1 MEIHTKKSEKDTK
14 IFLWILFT
22 LLILI
27 SGLYFFYKIDKIKH
41 ETFTQT
47 AKQIKNQFQEE
58 VNLKYGGTGAL
69 TYVISQDPKIIDALV
84 HKDNSRLNYQDTIK
98 NIERYG
104 TYKNLWIQ
112 ITDKDGYSF
121 YRSWTSNVG
130 DHAASARVDIADM
143 IKRPRPMQTIS
154 AGRFD
159 LTFKTMVPLYN
170 GKEFIG
176 MIELISKFNSIAKIF
191 KDSKIEPIFTLH
203 EDYTK
208 HFIKPFSELFI
219 GNNYVANLN
228 ASKTLMQEIEQE
240 GLKSFFSIKEYKI
253 FKNYFVVLY
262 EIRDLQDKDMG
273 YFLFFKDLE
282 DIDYSLL
289 DDFKINFLIV
299 IVLLMII
306 LTLSI
311 FYFNNKKFL
320 EKLRDEV
327 EKQTNKIKKQKEYL
341 SSILDIYDKH
351 VIFSKTDL
359 KGIITHASE
368 AFCRISGYTKEELIG
383 KNHNIV
389 RAEDTP
395 SELFEH
401 LWEDL
406 KQQKNVTVTEIKNR
420 KKDGTYYWVEAEF
433 EPYYD
438 EKGNHIGYSA
448 VRNDITVN
456 KEIELIQKEIIFTMG
471 TIGESRSKETGNHVK
486 RVALY
491 SELLA
496 RYSGLDEEEV
506 SLIAQASPM
515 HDIGK
520 VAISDNI
527 LKKPDKLNT
536 EEFSTMKKHAQIGYE
551 MFKNS
556 NRPLLQTAA
565 IISYTHHEKWDGTG
579 YPRNL
584 KGEEIHIYGRITA
597 IADVF
602 DALGSDRCYKKA
614 WKDEDIFKLLKDEKG
629 KHFDPKLIDLFFENI
644 DKFKEIRDKYK
655 D

>member
-228 ASKTLMQEIEQE
+228 ASKTLMQEIEKE
-240 GLKSFFSIKEYKI
+240 GLKSFLSIKEYKI

>member
-22 LLILI
+22 LLILM

-58 VNLKYGGTGAL
+58 VNLKYGGTGSL
-69 TYVISQDPKIIDALV
+69 TYVISQDPKIIDALI
-84 HKDNSRLNYQDTIK
+84 HKDNTRLNYQDTIK

-228 ASKTLMQEIEQE
+228 ASKTLMQEIEKE
-240 GLKSFFSIKEYKI
+240 GLKSFLSIKEYKI

-273 YFLFFKDLE
+273 YFLFFKNLE

-359 KGIITHASE
+359 KGKITHASE

-506 SLIAQASPM
+506 TLIAQASPM

-527 LKKPDKLNT
+527 LKKTDKLNT

>member
-228 ASKTLMQEIEQE
+228 ASKTLMQEIEKE
-240 GLKSFFSIKEYKI
+240 GLKSFLSIKEYKI

-527 LKKPDKLNT
+527 LKKTDKLNT

>member
-327 EKQTNKIKKQKEYL
+327 EKQTNKIK
-341 SSILDIYDKH
+341 
-351 VIFSKTDL
+351 
-359 KGIITHASE
+359 
-368 AFCRISGYTKEELIG
+368 
-383 KNHNIV
+383 
-389 RAEDTP
+389 
-395 SELFEH
+395 
-401 LWEDL
+401 
-406 KQQKNVTVTEIKNR
+406 
-420 KKDGTYYWVEAEF
+420 
-433 EPYYD
+433 
-438 EKGNHIGYSA
+438 
-448 VRNDITVN
+448 
-456 KEIELIQKEIIFTMG
+456 
-471 TIGESRSKETGNHVK
+471 
-486 RVALY
+486 
-491 SELLA
+491 
-496 RYSGLDEEEV
+496 
-506 SLIAQASPM
+506 
-515 HDIGK
+515 
-520 VAISDNI
+520 
-527 LKKPDKLNT
+527 
-536 EEFSTMKKHAQIGYE
+536 
-551 MFKNS
+551 
-556 NRPLLQTAA
+556 
-565 IISYTHHEKWDGTG
+565 
-579 YPRNL
+579 
-584 KGEEIHIYGRITA
+584 
-597 IADVF
+597 
-602 DALGSDRCYKKA
+602 
-614 WKDEDIFKLLKDEKG
+614 
-629 KHFDPKLIDLFFENI
+629 
-644 DKFKEIRDKYK
+644 
-655 D
+655 